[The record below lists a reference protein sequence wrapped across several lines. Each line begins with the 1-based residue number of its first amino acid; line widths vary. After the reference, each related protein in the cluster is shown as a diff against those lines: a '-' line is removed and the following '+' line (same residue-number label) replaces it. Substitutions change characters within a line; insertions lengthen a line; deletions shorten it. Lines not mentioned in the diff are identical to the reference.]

1 MPSDTMHVNVN
12 FTNWSQHFT
21 DPEKSLINFFFKN
34 AVVRFYGFYN
44 DGAFDSLYGNIQS
57 PYRLYSLTSGQIGE
71 SGAEEASMHFLDMP
85 LSMIL
90 KWPCMMISNIMPESP
105 CNLTSAANRLIMCR
119 CNAVQGEDYQYK
131 YSACE
136 EVAQIG
142 GATDSS
148 NAAITFFRGANP
160 NTDTTFRPSAISQ
173 SVPLATVNMVNPVGT
188 DLRYDFQLK
197 TDEFR
202 IVTTSDVTHTC
213 YYKIGIVPLNDNT
226 LENILTYLKAS
237 ERKFCIGRQSIDP
250 FTGVAFNITDSSASG
265 YEPDAYFQEA
275 TFNSPN
281 SISSILHKTVFP
293 LVNPSNLNQLYGLL
307 YIELYNS
314 TNNEPLTATGNV
326 SKFQVKQGSSW
337 VDCDD
342 GDYANLAMTEL

>member
-1 MPSDTMHVNVN
+1 MPSDTMHINVN

-21 DPEKSLINFFFKN
+21 DPEKSLINFFFKD
-34 AVVRFYGFYN
+34 AIVRFYGVYEN
-44 DGAFDSLYGNIQS
+44 DAFDSLYGNIQS
-57 PYRLYSLTSGQIGE
+57 PYRLYSLTSDQIGE

-85 LSMIL
+85 LNGLL
-90 KWPCMMISNIMPESP
+90 KWPLAMIENIMPESP
-105 CNLTSAANRLIMCR
+105 CNLTSTSSGLVMCK
-119 CNAVQGEDYQYK
+119 CDAVQNEDYEYE
-131 YSACE
+131 YTTCD
-136 EVAQIG
+136 EVALIG
-142 GATDSS
+142 GWDEGSYAD
-148 NAAITFFRGANP
+148 ITFFRGANP
-160 NTDTTFRPSAISQ
+160 NTDNTFRPSAISK
-173 SVPLATVNMVNPVGT
+173 SVPLATVYMVNPVGT

-213 YYKIGIVPLNDNT
+213 YYKIGIVPLNSNT
-226 LENILTYLKAS
+226 LENISTYLKAS
-237 ERKFCIGRQSIDP
+237 TRKFCIGRKYIDP
-250 FTGVAFNITDSSASG
+250 TAGVAFNIADSSASS
-265 YEPDAYFQEA
+265 YAPDAYFQEA

-281 SISSILHKTVFP
+281 SISSILHKTVFT

-337 VDCDD
+337 VDCSD
-342 GDYANLAMTEL
+342 GDYAELAMTEL

>member
-12 FTNWSQHFT
+12 FTNWSQLT
-21 DPEKSLINFFFKN
+21 DPEKSLINFFFKD
-34 AVVRFYGFYN
+34 AVVRFYGLYEN
-44 DGAFDSLYGNIQS
+44 DAFNSLYGNIQS

-85 LSMIL
+85 LGYML
-90 KWPCMMISNIMPESP
+90 KWPVPIIGNIMPEAS
-105 CNLTSAANRLIMCR
+105 CNLTSATNRLTMCR
-119 CNAVQGEDYQYK
+119 CDAVQSEEDYVYE
-131 YSACE
+131 YRYCE
-136 EVAQIG
+136 AVDIIG
-142 GATDSS
+142 GWSDTA
-148 NAAITFFRGANP
+148 NANITFFRGANP
-160 NTDTTFRPSAISQ
+160 NTDDTFRPSAISQ

-188 DLRYDFQLK
+188 DLRYDLQLK

-202 IVTTSDVTHTC
+202 IITTSDVTHTC

-226 LENILTYLKAS
+226 LENITTYLTAS
-237 ERKFCIGRQSIDP
+237 ARKFCIGRQSIDP
-250 FTGVAFNITDSSASG
+250 ATGVAFNITDSYASG

-293 LVNPSNLNQLYGLL
+293 LVNPSNLNQFYGLL

-314 TNNEPLTATGNV
+314 SNDEPLTATGNV